1 MGFITAAL
9 IVGGAGLIGSG
20 VSAGMSSSAA
30 GGQSK
35 AAREAAIAQM
45 LGYVQAANAAQGGA
59 QQAINYLNPYA
70 QSGQG
75 ALNVLQG
82 LLYGSPGSAGQ
93 ALKLPRPP
101 KPENFGSK
109 AEFLRARQQFRDQW
123 AAVQQQAAAQGS
135 QVPSASSFEKT
146 STILTVGKGN
156 VERPDTVTTFDDAAR
171 NKYINDFNAQQEQR
185 AAASQQ
191 LARSGW
197 EPGSLLAQYTPEKFA
212 EQNSLTDNPAGWLA
226 EQLAAPKDFQQS
238 PGYQWQ
244 LDQGLRAATNAQA
257 ARGMGKS
264 GAAMKELN
272 TYAQGLAN
280 QDYGN
285 WWQRQMGL
293 KQLNLGQYNAAFG
306 QNMQGKN
313 FVLNALTGL
322 TNQGQSAAAAQ
333 GQYAYGAGNSL
344 ANLYANAGQS
354 QANAAMMQGQI
365 AANRDA
371 GIANAINGGIQN
383 AIGAYAMTAG
393 AGKPTTGDLGGVAGY
408 KPMDYSAGS
417 LFGNMKVTG

>member
-1 MGFITAAL
+1 MAFIAAAA
-9 IVGGAGLIGSG
+9 IVAGGALAGAG

-30 GGQSK
+30 GDQEK

-123 AAVQQQAAAQGS
+123 AAVQQQAAAQGI

-146 STILTVGKGN
+146 STILAVGKGN

-285 WWQRQMGL
+285 WWNRQIGL
-293 KQLNLGQYNAAFG
+293 KELNLGQYNTAFN
-306 QNMQGKN
+306 QNQLGKN

-322 TNQGQSAAAAQ
+322 TNQGQNAAGMQ
-333 GQYAYGAGNSL
+333 SQYAYGAGKTL
-344 ANLYANAGQS
+344 ADLYGEAGQS

-371 GIANAINGGIQN
+371 GIANAINGGIQS
-383 AIGAYAMTAG
+383 AIGAYAMTQGGGLG
-393 AGKPTTGDLGGVAGY
+393 ATTNAPGGIPYRPMSGPGGIDMPY
-408 KPMDYSAGS
+408 K
-417 LFGNMKVTG
+417 

>member
-1 MGFITAAL
+1 MGFIATFGIIAGASL
-9 IVGGAGLIGSG
+9 AGAGIN
-20 VSAGMSSSAA
+20 AGMSSSAA
-30 GGQSK
+30 GDQEK
-35 AAREAAIAQM
+35 AARQAALAQL

-70 QSGQG
+70 QAGQG
-75 ALNVLQG
+75 ALGVLQG
-82 LLYGSPGSAGQ
+82 LMYGSPGSAGQ
-93 ALKLPRPP
+93 ALRLPSAP
-101 KPENFGSK
+101 KRENFGSNADFAQAK
-109 AEFLRARQQFRDQW
+109 QQFRDQW
-123 AAVQQQAAAQGS
+123 AAVQRQAAAQGI
-135 QVPSASSFEKT
+135 QIPSSSSFEKN
-146 STILTVGKGN
+146 STILAVGKGN
-156 VERPDTVTTFDDAAR
+156 VERPDTVTSFDAAAR
-171 NKYINDFNAQQEQR
+171 DKFINDFNAQQEQR

-191 LARSGW
+191 LANSGW
-197 EPGSLLAQYTPEKFA
+197 GPGSLLAQYTPETFA
-212 EQNSLTDNPAGWLA
+212 QQNNLTDNPAGWLA
-226 EQLAAPKDFQQS
+226 DQLAAPKDFQQS

-293 KQLNLGQYNAAFG
+293 KQLNLGQYNTAFG

-322 TNQGQSAAAAQ
+322 TNQGQSASAAQ

-344 ANLYANAGQS
+344 ANLYSGAGQS

-393 AGKPTTGDLGGVAGY
+393 AGGAAGGGA
-408 KPMDYSAGS
+408 AGS
-417 LFGNMKVTG
+417 GGGFVNPNAINGASGWSKFGV